1 MTQLKEPILV
11 TSALPYANG
20 DIHIGHLVEY
30 IQTDVFVRFLR
41 MTGKDVVYFCASDT
55 HGTPIEVKASQ
66 LGLAPEDLVARY
78 NKEHLEDFKG
88 FHIQFDRF
96 YTTHS
101 EETRKH
107 AVAIFEACKE
117 KGLIEKRE
125 VELTYCE
132 HDKRF
137 LPDRYVRGTCPKCG
151 AENQYGD
158 NCEVCGATY
167 EPTDMKDA
175 RCVLCGNPPVRRR
188 SEHYFFLLEQ
198 CHADLARW
206 VAEPGH
212 LHENTKNWIEATFL
226 ADKLRDWDISRDAPY
241 FGFQI
246 PGEKDK
252 FFYVWMDAPVG
263 YIGTTDKYC
272 QETGRDFD
280 KYWRS
285 PDSTVIHFIG
295 KDIAYFHI
303 LFWPAMLMN
312 SGYHV
317 PDLVQVHGFLTV
329 NGEKMSKR
337 TGTAVSARTYLKHLD
352 PQYLRYYYA
361 AKLGPTNADLDLN
374 LEDFVNRVNAELVN
388 KIANLASRSLSLINR
403 RLEGRV
409 GSIPEEARPLLAEM
423 RGRLDTIFAHYESR
437 EFAKA
442 IREIVEIAEQA
453 NKYFQDAEP
462 FKLVGSDPE
471 KARGVCTAAL
481 NMLKIVAGALKP
493 VVPVMVSQIEES
505 LGLEDLTW
513 SDLAEDYENRTV
525 GQFVRLISRM
535 ERKDVDAVIEE
546 TKRQSDSGDATKG
559 GAQKAD
565 SERESDKSYIT
576 IDDFAK
582 VDLRVAKVIEAEEV
596 AEARALIR
604 LVVDLGEE
612 KRQIFAGLKGH
623 VDTEALVGKNVIV
636 VANLAPRKMRFGT
649 SEGMVIAASI
659 KSGKKTEKVWPILAD
674 DEVPPGTKIS

>member
-1 MTQLKEPILV
+1 MTEFKEPVLV

-41 MTGKDVVYFCASDT
+41 MMGKDVVYFCASDT
-55 HGTPIEVKASQ
+55 HGTPIDVKASQ
-66 LGLAPEDLVARY
+66 LGVAPEELVARY
-78 NKEHLEDFKG
+78 NREHLDDFKG
-88 FHIQFDRF
+88 FHIHFDRF

-151 AENQYGD
+151 AQDQYGD

-167 EPTDMKDA
+167 DPTDMKDA
-175 RCVLCGNPPVRRR
+175 SCVICGNPPVRRR
-188 SEHYFFLLEQ
+188 SDHYFFLLEQ
-198 CHADLARW
+198 CHRDLADW
-206 VAEPGH
+206 VSVPGH

-241 FGFQI
+241 FGFEI

-252 FFYVWMDAPVG
+252 YFYVWMDAPVG

-272 QETGRDFD
+272 QETGKDFD
-280 KYWRS
+280 RYWRN
-285 PDSTVIHFIG
+285 PNSTVIHFIG

-403 RLEGRV
+403 RLDGKV
-409 GSIPEEARPLLAEM
+409 GAIPEEARPLLDEM
-423 RGRLDTIFAHYESR
+423 RARLDTIAAFYEAR

-442 IREIVEIAEQA
+442 LREIVEIAEKA
-453 NKYFQDAEP
+453 NKYFQDSEP
-462 FKLVGSDPE
+462 FKLVGDDPE
-471 KARGVCTAAL
+471 KARGVCTAAV
-481 NMLKIVAGALKP
+481 NMLKLIAGALKP
-493 VVPVMVSQIEES
+493 VVPVMVAQIEES
-505 LGLEDLTW
+505 LGLDELTW
-513 SDLAEDYENRTV
+513 ADLAQDYENRTV
-525 GQFVRLISRM
+525 GRFKRLISRM

-546 TKRQSDSGDATKG
+546 TRKQAEAAGADAGSGGSSGETEK
-559 GAQKAD
+559 Q
-565 SERESDKSYIT
+565 YID
-576 IDDFAK
+576 IDTFAA
-582 VDLRVAKVIEAEEV
+582 VDLRVARVVEAEEV
-596 AEARALIR
+596 EEARALIR
-604 LVVDLGEE
+604 LLVDLGDE

-674 DEVPPGTKIS
+674 DEVPPGTRIS